1 MHHVGE
7 FSEMKNEKRINR
19 YGGEEFA
26 RNGV

>member
-1 MHHVGE
+1 MHHVEE
-7 FSEMKNEKRINR
+7 FSEMKNEKRIKR